1 MTHMKIEK
9 WIHINYEET
18 DKWLFPIFNE
28 LRTSLRL
35 KDDENL
41 DQYFIKL
48 SYHIST
54 RLETLPIICE
64 RLNDGFNS
72 IMDICKEKIE
82 HINISSKN
90 ENGYVLE
97 IDEKVKY
104 SMILDIDSF
113 LFEINSCL
121 ELIKKLIKK
130 IYSLVDHKIDNIDE
144 EVKQLL
150 IKKGQD
156 IEWYRLLDS
165 ERNFFI
171 HEGTPFFAIDYTN
184 HTIGQYDI
192 LIMKDNIHSFDQKKK
207 YYRLS
212 EFSKI
217 LNGFHKSKNII
228 ADYLMLVCKKYRLD
242 LS

>member
-1 MTHMKIEK
+1 MKIEK
-9 WIHINYEET
+9 WIHINYEEN

-28 LRTSLRL
+28 LRASLRL
-35 KDDENL
+35 KDDEIL
-41 DQYFIKL
+41 DQNFIEL

-54 RLETLPIICE
+54 RLEILPIIYD
-64 RLNDGFNS
+64 RLNEEFKRIIDN
-72 IMDICKEKIE
+72 CKEKVE
-82 HINISSKN
+82 QINISSEK

-121 ELIKKLIKK
+121 ELITKLIKN
-130 IYSLVDHKIDNIDE
+130 IYSLLGQKVEDINE
-144 EVKQLL
+144 ELKQLL

-165 ERNFFI
+165 GRNFFI
-171 HEGTPFFAIDYTN
+171 HDGTPFFAIDYTN
-184 HTIGQYDI
+184 HSIGQYDI
-192 LIMKDNIHSFDQKKK
+192 LIMKENIKSFEQKKK

-212 EFSKI
+212 DFNKI
-217 LNGFHKSKNII
+217 IIGFYQSKNII
-228 ADYLMLVCKKYRLD
+228 AEHLIIVCKKYR
-242 LS
+242 

>member
-1 MTHMKIEK
+1 MKVEK
-9 WIHINYEET
+9 WIHINYEEN

-35 KDDENL
+35 KDDEIL
-41 DQYFIKL
+41 DQNFIEL

-54 RLETLPIICE
+54 RLEILPIICD
-64 RLNDGFNS
+64 RLNVGFKRIIDN
-72 IMDICKEKIE
+72 CKEKVE
-82 HINISSKN
+82 HINISSEK

-121 ELIKKLIKK
+121 ELITKLIKK
-130 IYSLVDHKIDNIDE
+130 IYSLFDQKVEDINE
-144 EVKQLL
+144 ELKQLL

-165 ERNFFI
+165 GRNFFI

-184 HTIGQYDI
+184 HSIGQYDI
-192 LIMKDNIHSFDQKKK
+192 LIMKENINSFEQKKK

-212 EFSKI
+212 DFNKI
-217 LNGFHKSKNII
+217 ISGFHKSKNII
-228 ADYLMLVCKKYRLD
+228 AEYLIIVCKKYR
-242 LS
+242 